1 MAVTKLTEEMYQK
14 EVMETEKKVVID
26 FWADWCGPC
35 KMMAPV
41 IEALSDSYQG
51 KIQFGKLNIDE
62 NPEVAEKYRIISIPT
77 LLLFKNGELVD
88 TIVGLT
94 SAPEL
99 RTSLNQILKS
109 S

>member
-41 IEALSDSYQG
+41 VKEIAEDNPDV
-51 KIQFGKLNIDE
+51 KVFKVNVDE
-62 NPEVAEKYRIISIPT
+62 EPRLADAFSISSIPT
-77 LLLFKNGELVD
+77 IVVIKDREIIGSVVGYKPKTQIEKLLKLC
-88 TIVGLT
+88 
-94 SAPEL
+94 
-99 RTSLNQILKS
+99 
-109 S
+109 